1 MKLEQ
6 NDEALLFSSTK
17 IPDIFFS
24 EYISQASGD
33 FIKVYLYIVFLS
45 KYGKD
50 IKINDLSKKL
60 NLQFNVIQEALKFW
74 EEVGT
79 ITKKGT
85 GFIINNLQ
93 EIELHKLYKPN
104 VSLSSEDIERNEK
117 NQNRARL
124 VETINNSFF
133 QGIMSP
139 SWYADIDLWFKKYN
153 FDEQV
158 MLALF
163 NYCFQHS
170 ALHKNYVQVVA
181 EAWAKNNVRTFS
193 DLENYYTKQEAA
205 QKIEKTIQK
214 KLGITRPLTEYE
226 KAYIQ
231 KWTGDFE
238 YSLDIIE
245 IALKRTTSKTTISFD
260 YLDKIITDWH
270 NRDLKTSDDIQNFLV
285 SFKAQEKSKK
295 ELEKKVKSHNF
306 EQRTYDNF
314 DNLYANNQ
322 IRIDKEDNKLE

>member
-6 NDEALLFSSTK
+6 NDEALLFSTTK

-24 EYISQASGD
+24 EYLSGASGD
-33 FIKVYLYIVFLS
+33 FIKVYLYILFLS

-50 IKINDLSKKL
+50 IKINDLAKKL
-60 NLQFNVIQEALKFW
+60 GLAFPIIQEALKYW
-74 EEVGT
+74 EDIGV

-104 VSLSSEDIERNEK
+104 VSLSVEDIERNEK
-117 NQNRARL
+117 NQTRARL
-124 VETINNSFF
+124 VETINNSYF

-139 SWYADIDLWFKKYN
+139 SWYADIDLWFKKYG

-163 NYCFQHS
+163 SYCYKRS
-170 ALHKNYVQVVA
+170 ALHRNYVQVVA
-181 EAWAKNNVRTFS
+181 EAWAKSDIKTFS
-193 DLENYYTKQEAA
+193 DLENYSIRQENI
-205 QKIEKTIQK
+205 QKIEKAIQK
-214 KLGITRPLTEYE
+214 KLGISRPLTEYE

-231 KWTGDFE
+231 KWNVDFD

-245 IALKRTTSKTTISFD
+245 IALKKTTSKSTLSFD
-260 YLDKIITDWH
+260 YLDKIISNWH
-270 NRDLKTSDDIQNFLV
+270 DRELKTSDDVQNYLAE
-285 SFKAQEKSKK
+285 FKAQTKRNK
-295 ELEKKVKSHNF
+295 ELEKKVKYNNF
-306 EQRTYDNF
+306 EQRSYDNL
-314 DNLYANNQ
+314 DSLYANSQ
-322 IRIDKEDNKLE
+322 S

>member
-6 NDEALLFSSTK
+6 NDLSLLFSNTD

-24 EYISQASGD
+24 EYLSQASGD
-33 FIKVYLYIVFLS
+33 FIKVYLYILFLS

-50 IKINDLSKKL
+50 IKINDLAKKL
-60 NLQFNVIQEALKFW
+60 SLSFPTIQDALKYW
-74 EEVGT
+74 EDIGA

-93 EIELHKLYKPN
+93 EIELHRLYKPN
-104 VSLSSEDIERNEK
+104 VSLSVEDIEKNEK
-117 NQNRARL
+117 NQTRANL
-124 VETINNSFF
+124 IETINNSYF

-139 SWYADIDLWFKKYN
+139 SWYSDIDLWFKKYN

-163 NYCFQHS
+163 SYCFQRS
-170 ALHKNYVQVVA
+170 ALHRNYVQVVA
-181 EAWAKNNVRTFS
+181 EAWSKHNVKTFS
-193 DLENYYTKQEAA
+193 DLELYYQKQESA
-205 QKIEKTIQK
+205 QKIEKAIQK

-226 KAYIQ
+226 KGYIQ
-231 KWTGDFE
+231 KWCEDFG

-245 IALKRTTSKTTISFD
+245 IALKKTTSKSNFSFD
-260 YLDKIITDWH
+260 YFDKLITDWH
-270 NRDLKTSDDIQNFLV
+270 NRDLKTSDEVQNFLIQYKTQV
-285 SFKAQEKSKK
+285 KNNK
-295 ELEKKVKSHNF
+295 ELEKKVKYNNF

-314 DNLYANNQ
+314 DNLYANKQN
-322 IRIDKEDNKLE
+322 

>member
-6 NDEALLFSSTK
+6 SDESLLFSTTK
-17 IPDIFFS
+17 LPDIFFS
-24 EYISQASGD
+24 EYLSQASGD
-33 FIKVYLYIVFLS
+33 FIKVYLYILFLS

-50 IKINDLSKKL
+50 IKINDLAKKL
-60 NLQFNVIQEALKFW
+60 SITFPIIQDALKYW
-74 EEVGT
+74 EEVGA

-104 VSLSSEDIERNEK
+104 VSLSPEDIERNEK
-117 NQNRARL
+117 NETRMRL
-124 VETINNSFF
+124 IETINNSFF
-133 QGIMSP
+133 QGIMSS

-158 MLALF
+158 MMALF
-163 NYCFQHS
+163 NYCFQRS
-170 ALHKNYVQVVA
+170 ALHRNYVQVVA
-181 EAWAKNNVRTFS
+181 EAWSKSNVKTFS
-193 DLENYYTKQEAA
+193 DLENYYEKQETL
-205 QKIEKTIQK
+205 QKIEKAIQK
-214 KLGITRPLTEYE
+214 KLGISRCLTEYE

-231 KWTGDFE
+231 KWTIDFG

-260 YLDKIITDWH
+260 YLDKIITDW
-270 NRDLKTSDDIQNFLV
+270 NDRDLKTPDDINNFIAT
-285 SFKAQEKSKK
+285 FKTQEKKKK
-295 ELEKKVKSHNF
+295 ELEKKVKYGNF
-306 EQRTYDNF
+306 EQRTYTNF

-322 IRIDKEDNKLE
+322 G